1 MSGRRSTVDYFR
13 AMELAIHAASNS
25 SLEVPVAAILFSA
38 EGKILSTAYNNREST
53 HDPTGHAE
61 VVALRE
67 GAVALKDW
75 RLQGCTLVVTL
86 EPCIMCAGAILASR
100 IETLVFGAYDLQEG
114 AGGSRYDVL
123 RDRRLNHSVEVVS
136 GVLERECSQL
146 LIDFFGSKR
155 S

>member
-1 MSGRRSTVDYFR
+1 MSGRGSKADYSR
-13 AMELAIHAASNS
+13 AMRLAIQAAINS
-25 SLEVPVAAILFSA
+25 SPEVPVAAILYSA
-38 EGKILSTAYNNREST
+38 EGKILAVASNNREST

-61 VVALRE
+61 ILALRE
-67 GAVALKDW
+67 GAAALKNW
-75 RLQGCTLVVTL
+75 RLEGCTLVVTL

-100 IETLVFGAYDLQEG
+100 IETLVFGAYDLHEG

-136 GVLERECSQL
+136 GVLEEECSQL